1 MAHADASKK
10 ECSLQEAV
18 YQIMP
23 VLCLKEVFPGLLYVN
38 SNIPEKLV
46 RMMLSK
52 KEIAELP
59 EYSTDIYTR
68 NMMNRYMIWPH
79 DALFEQLRYALFIRR
94 YYLQTKPIENDSQ
107 HEELV
112 DELIERNHPTNS

>member
-46 RMMLSK
+46 KMMLSK

-68 NMMNRYMIWPH
+68 NMMNRYMIRPH

-94 YYLQTKPIENDSQ
+94 YYLQTKPIENESQ

>member
-1 MAHADASKK
+1 
-10 ECSLQEAV
+10 
-18 YQIMP
+18 MP

-59 EYSTDIYTR
+59 EYSTEIYTR
-68 NMMNRYMIWPH
+68 NMMNRYMIRPH

>member
-59 EYSTDIYTR
+59 EYSTEIYTR
-68 NMMNRYMIWPH
+68 NMMNRYMIRPH

>member
-46 RMMLSK
+46 KMMLSK

-68 NMMNRYMIWPH
+68 NMMNRYMIRPH

>member
-68 NMMNRYMIWPH
+68 NMMNRYMIRPH

-112 DELIERNHPTNS
+112 DELIERNHPTNN

>member
-59 EYSTDIYTR
+59 ESSTDIYKR
-68 NMMNRYMIWPH
+68 NMMNRYMIRPH

>member
-59 EYSTDIYTR
+59 ESSTDIYKR
-68 NMMNRYMIWPH
+68 NMMNRYMIRPH

-112 DELIERNHPTNS
+112 DELIERNHPTNN

>member
-68 NMMNRYMIWPH
+68 NMMNRYMIRPH

>member
-1 MAHADASKK
+1 
-10 ECSLQEAV
+10 
-18 YQIMP
+18 MP
-23 VLCLKEVFPGLLYVN
+23 VLCLMDVFPGLLYVN

-68 NMMNRYMIWPH
+68 NMMNRYMIRPH

-94 YYLQTKPIENDSQ
+94 YYLQTKPTENDSQ

-112 DELIERNHPTNS
+112 DELIERNHPTNN

>member
-59 EYSTDIYTR
+59 ESSTDIYKR
-68 NMMNRYMIWPH
+68 NMMNRYMIRPH

-94 YYLQTKPIENDSQ
+94 YYLQTKPTENDSQ

-112 DELIERNHPTNS
+112 DELIERNHPTNN

>member
-1 MAHADASKK
+1 MAHAYASKK
-10 ECSLQEAV
+10 ECPLQEAV

-23 VLCLKEVFPGLLYVN
+23 VLCLMDVFPGLLYVN

-59 EYSTDIYTR
+59 ESSTDIYKR
-68 NMMNRYMIWPH
+68 NMMNRYMIRPH
-79 DALFEQLRYALFIRR
+79 DALFIRR
-94 YYLQTKPIENDSQ
+94 YYLQTKPTENDSQ

-112 DELIERNHPTNS
+112 DELIERNHPTNN

>member
-1 MAHADASKK
+1 MAHAYASKK

-46 RMMLSK
+46 RMILSK

-68 NMMNRYMIWPH
+68 NMMNRYMIRPH

>member
-52 KEIAELP
+52 KEI
-59 EYSTDIYTR
+59 STDIYTR
-68 NMMNRYMIWPH
+68 NMMNRYMIRPH

-112 DELIERNHPTNS
+112 DELIERNHPTNN